1 MDWFS
6 NYDRQ
11 GKLLSMILDYD
22 KLCRAAIE
30 KGAPA
35 AELFAIGSREKIGR
49 AKSVP
54 EDLYVQA
61 YAEMRETMEKEID
74 AVIEKAGETL

>member
-1 MDWFS
+1 ML
-6 NYDRQ
+6 NH
-11 GKLLSMILDYD
+11 
-22 KLCRAAIE
+22 AAIE

-54 EDLYVQA
+54 EDQYVQA
-61 YAEMRETMEKEID
+61 YADMREAMENEIN
-74 AVIEKAGETL
+74 AVAEKAGEEL